1 MSKFF
6 SITFAAAFLS
16 ASAFAA
22 PAAFAQDKAADAAE
36 TSAAQSVIDQDVSLR
51 GEHVQ
56 VQTIDGVVYLHGTVD
71 SAAAADRAEAL
82 LRTIPTVGKVVDAL
96 GDNSNS

>member
-6 SITFAAAFLS
+6 NITFAAVFLS

-36 TSAAQSVIDQDVSLR
+36 TSAA
-51 GEHVQ
+51 
-56 VQTIDGVVYLHGTVD
+56 
-71 SAAAADRAEAL
+71 AADHAEAL

-96 GDNSNS
+96 GDSSNS